1 MGLCLGCSRSPQST
15 TPPKSNA
22 IKTAAINPQ
31 TNTESP
37 DSSSQTLPPA
47 VYQDSDGSVRLSPL
61 TAKLEGDGLDLDEW
75 DQIAGFK
82 NRNQRALWQIHLSAP
97 GTYQVE
103 VDAIC
108 TGPTQEARMRVY
120 VGKNRFV
127 EDSIQLS
134 DNDQTLMT
142 TSLGELTLDAP
153 ETYRVEIE
161 MVGLPLIG
169 KFAISEIRLVPPGE
183 NPSTLPRF
191 KTDDGLTEG
200 N

>member
-1 MGLCLGCSRSPQST
+1 
-15 TPPKSNA
+15 
-22 IKTAAINPQ
+22 
-31 TNTESP
+31 
-37 DSSSQTLPPA
+37 
-47 VYQDSDGSVRLSPL
+47 
-61 TAKLEGDGLDLDEW
+61 
-75 DQIAGFK
+75 
-82 NRNQRALWQIHLSAP
+82 
-97 GTYQVE
+97 
-103 VDAIC
+103 
-108 TGPTQEARMRVY
+108 MRVY